1 MRYPIIAPAEECGV
15 SPLAVSILN
24 ATHRLPGRWR
34 VQWAVVIPAMLAL
47 LLAMWWTNT

>member
-1 MRYPIIAPAEECGV
+1 MRFRMIDPAGESGV

-47 LLAMWWTNT
+47 LLAMWWSGT